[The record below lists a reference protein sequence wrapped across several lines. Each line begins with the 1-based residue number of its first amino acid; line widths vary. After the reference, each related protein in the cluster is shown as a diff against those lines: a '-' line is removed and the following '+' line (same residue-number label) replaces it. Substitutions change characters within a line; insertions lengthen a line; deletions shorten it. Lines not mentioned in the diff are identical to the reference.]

1 MKRFSAISSI
11 IALTVVLAAC
21 GEKTATPAGGQPAAA
36 AQPAQQFDLDPT
48 QGVARDPKVGYTD
61 VDCVNLVD
69 LFASMQ
75 RLRNS
80 NGPISIV
87 EENLAEVKA
96 DNSSMY
102 DELMDVANNIWRK
115 PVNLITPEQAG
126 SYALGFCKKPVAR
139 V

>member
-21 GEKTATPAGGQPAAA
+21 GEKTPTPVGGQPVAA
-36 AQPAQQFDLDPT
+36 AQPAQQFDLNPT
-48 QGVARDPKVGYTD
+48 QGVARDPKVTYSD
-61 VDCVNLVD
+61 EDCENLSTM
-69 LFASMQ
+69 FASMQ

-80 NGPISIV
+80 DGPISIV
-87 EENLAEVKA
+87 EENLAEIKA
-96 DNSSMY
+96 NHRALY
-102 DELMDVANNIWRK
+102 AELMDVANNIWRK

-126 SYALGFCKKPVAR
+126 SYAIDFCNAPAAR